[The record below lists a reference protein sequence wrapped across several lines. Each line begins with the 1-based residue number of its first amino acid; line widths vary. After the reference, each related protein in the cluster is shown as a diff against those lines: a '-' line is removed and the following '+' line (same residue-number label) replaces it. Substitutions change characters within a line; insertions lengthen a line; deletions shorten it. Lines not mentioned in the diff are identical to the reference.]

1 MRLNVAGRHGGGLL
15 LLAAVPPTVEMAALV
30 GLGFF
35 AAQPLAPQATAVW
48 PYDSYHD
55 LRWLLVYHNSWA
67 TFALGL
73 VAAVVG
79 RGVLTAW
86 LTALAWPEEQP
97 RPPMRWLVLRNLE
110 VAAVAILIISPWA
123 AISVA
128 FSAVALSW
136 YLFASVVPMILM
148 APFLQRAGV
157 VQRWWKGLPSIE
169 LLGWSLLNF
178 AVLTAASAV
187 IVTVPGWSRIMV
199 AGLAGAVNGLLWRR
213 TVTAAVRNQRRV
225 RWARV
230 PVAPIAIVLTMVA
243 AVGAPPLLGLSSATT
258 GAWTPPLTRHPLPE
272 RVPYAVIVLAGFESS
287 WDGRPAVDPRVQ
299 RFSYAGLDP
308 SGRPLPYGPEHTH
321 RSLDSSAA
329 LLDAQVDA
337 LHEQTGRQVAL
348 AGESEGAL
356 VIRTYLDKLPGG
368 PVAAAMLFS
377 PLIWPGRAYYPP
389 PRHEGWGV
397 VAGWELRGIAAV
409 TNLFKEVDTEPD
421 EPFIR
426 SVIVEAPFY
435 RNRILCPVPGVR
447 MIAFLPLVG
456 AAEAP
461 PGEYTQIPVVEVPA
475 LHGGLLDRS
484 DVYDQAIAFLSGE
497 PVDQPLGIY
506 EVLQR
511 LSAAW
516 QAPPLVLDVN
526 PLWSTGR
533 EGDPAL
539 TGRICE
545 AR

>member
-1 MRLNVAGRHGGGLL
+1 MHVNMTDRPRGPALL
-15 LLAAVPPTVEMAALV
+15 LLAAVPPMVEMGALV
-30 GLGFF
+30 GLRFF

-55 LRWLLVYHNSWA
+55 LRWLLVYHNSWE

-73 VAAVVG
+73 VVAVVV
-79 RGVLTAW
+79 RGVLSAG
-86 LTALAWPEEQP
+86 LTALAWPDELD
-97 RPPMRWLVLRNLE
+97 RPSWRWLVRRNLE
-110 VAAVAILIISPWA
+110 VAGIAILIISPWA

-136 YLFASVVPMILM
+136 YLFASVVPMLLI

-157 VQRWWKGLPSIE
+157 VQHWWRGLPSVG
-169 LLGWSLLNF
+169 LLGWSVLNF
-178 AVLTAASAV
+178 LVLTLASAV
-187 IVTVPGWSRIMV
+187 IVSVPGWSRVIV
-199 AGLAGAVNGLLWRR
+199 AGLAGVVNGLLWRR
-213 TVTAAVRNQRRV
+213 TVRAAVRHEPTRLV
-225 RWARV
+225 RV
-230 PVAPIAIVLTMVA
+230 PVAPIAIVVTMVA
-243 AVGAPPLLGLSSATT
+243 AVGAPPLIGLASGTT
-258 GAWTPPLTRHPLPE
+258 GAWTPPFLKRPLPE
-272 RVPYAVIVLAGFESS
+272 KVPYAVVVLAGFESS
-287 WDGRPAVDPRVQ
+287 WDGQPPVDPRVE
-299 RFSYAGLDP
+299 RFSYAGLDA
-308 SGRPLPYGPEHTH
+308 SGRPLAYRPEDTH

-337 LHEQTGRQVAL
+337 LHRRTGRPVAL

-389 PRHEGWGV
+389 PWHEGWGL
-397 VAGWELRGIAAV
+397 VAGWELRAIAAV
-409 TNLFKEVDTEPD
+409 TNLVKEVDTGPD
-421 EPFIR
+421 ELFIR
-426 SVIVEAPFY
+426 SVIAEAPFY

-447 MIAFLPLVG
+447 MIAFLPLIG

-461 PGEYTQIPVVEVPA
+461 PGEYTRVPVVEVPA
-475 LHGGLLDRS
+475 LHGGLLGRG
-484 DVYDQAIAFLSGE
+484 DVYEQAVAFLAGE
-497 PVDQPLGIY
+497 PVDQPLRVY
-506 EVLQR
+506 EVVQR

-526 PLWSTGR
+526 PIWSAGR

-539 TGRICE
+539 SGRICE